1 MAEHG
6 LLLGGRSLG
15 RASKLCAPSL
25 VPHHLHLF
33 ICVLCNQPLQVSVS
47 QSYESD
53 SSKFIK
59 PKEEPWGPQ
68 LETSQSGVL
77 EAPHL
82 FLVSSRAGEGGSLG
96 HGALTLGSDA
106 ASRWTVSELKS
117 GTPSWCPLQNRLLV
131 YCWGEIPTHLAIE
144 VFCVDCCGVRE

>member
-33 ICVLCNQPLQVSVS
+33 ICVLCNQPLKVSVS

-68 LETSQSGVL
+68 LETL
-77 EAPHL
+77 CPHL
-82 FLVSSRAGEGGSLG
+82 T
-96 HGALTLGSDA
+96 ALAPLA
-106 ASRWTVSELKS
+106 KATV
-117 GTPSWCPLQNRLLV
+117 T
-131 YCWGEIPTHLAIE
+131 A
-144 VFCVDCCGVRE
+144 